1 MRRRRTYRTHGGVAA
16 LAVAAAALL
25 AACGSSSTGSGTA
38 TSQTATTPTNSASV
52 AAVAGNPPAAASG
65 PGLGKPAV
73 TIGDKNFTEEYILGS
88 LYAQALAAKGYKVTV
103 KGNIG
108 SSEITYKALKSGQ
121 IDMYPEYTG
130 TLLTAVA
137 GITTPPKSAANAYTQ
152 AKAWAEQH
160 GFTLLD
166 KTPFSDSD
174 ALGSLKSYASQ
185 HHLTTIAD
193 LKPLGSSVKLG
204 GAPEFCDAR
213 GRAGRAQEGLRD
225 HPDVLAARD
234 RAHVQGARHRAGA
247 GLGRVHDRPAA
258 DDQQVQGADRP
269 KFVFGFQNVAPIVS
283 KKVVAAEGPEF
294 AATLNKVSALLTIPA
309 IQKMNAAVALD
320 QQPYPQV
327 AREFLQA
334 NGLL

>member
-1 MRRRRTYRTHGGVAA
+1 MAA

-65 PGLGKPAV
+65 PGLGKPPV

-137 GITTPPKSAANAYTQ
+137 GITTPPKSAADAYTQ

-166 KTPFSDSD
+166 KTPFYDSD
-174 ALGSLKSYASQ
+174 ALGTLKSYASQ

-204 GAPEFCDAR
+204 GAPEFATR
-213 GRAGRAQEGLRD
+213 EEGLVGLKKEYGIN
-225 HPDVLAARD
+225 PTFSPLAI
-234 RAHVQGARHRAGA
+234 
-247 GLGRVHDRPAA
+247 GLTYKALDTG
-258 DDQQVQGADRP
+258 QVQVSDVFTTDPQLTTNKYKVLTDP